1 MTTPTQPT
9 PAQIEAEQ
17 FRAEIRA
24 TLKTI
29 QSRIEQT
36 TDRVMMIENIQADER
51 NTLDELTKA
60 IETVLHGIQHAATA
74 TPPTTNS
81 GQFTEMMIDN
91 IIMTYSDKGEP
102 AYKATGTP
110 YNKFGVRVWPET
122 LPTLGIDP
130 ASLKPGPN
138 PQPAPIKASVL
149 MQVNEEGKASP
160 RKITGKA

>member
-1 MTTPTQPT
+1 MTTPTTQPT
-9 PAQIEAEQ
+9 PAQQAEA
-17 FRAEIRA
+17 FREEIRA
-24 TLKTI
+24 AFDLLHVEI
-29 QSRIEQT
+29 AELR
-36 TDRVMMIENIQADER
+36 ADLAQMREG
-51 NTLDELTKA
+51 LT
-60 IETVLHGIQHAATA
+60 HASQPA
-74 TPPTTNS
+74 PITNS

-122 LPTLGIDP
+122 LPALGIDP

>member
-1 MTTPTQPT
+1 MTTQT
-9 PAQIEAEQ
+9 PAQQAEA
-17 FRAEIRA
+17 FREEIRA
-24 TLKTI
+24 AFAKIET
-29 QSRIEQT
+29 RIENLHA
-36 TDRVMMIENIQADER
+36 ENDSIRHDLE
-51 NTLDELTKA
+51 TLINAVSTITA
-60 IETVLHGIQHAATA
+60 GIQHAATA
-74 TPPTTNS
+74 TPPITNS

-138 PQPAPIKASVL
+138 PRPAPIKASVL
-149 MQVNEEGKASP
+149 MQVNDEGKASP
-160 RKITGKA
+160 RKVTGRAS

>member
-1 MTTPTQPT
+1 MTTPTPAPDRITAQEIRDLFAGMSEELDELRDRMTNMNNFMHTIREGLQQAASQPT
-9 PAQIEAEQ
+9 PI
-17 FRAEIRA
+17 
-24 TLKTI
+24 
-29 QSRIEQT
+29 
-36 TDRVMMIENIQADER
+36 
-51 NTLDELTKA
+51 
-60 IETVLHGIQHAATA
+60 
-74 TPPTTNS
+74 TNS

>member
-1 MTTPTQPT
+1 MTTPTAQPT
-9 PAQIEAEQ
+9 PAQQAEA
-17 FRAEIRA
+17 FREEIRA
-24 TLKTI
+24 AFELIHVEIAELRADLAQMREGLTHA
-29 QSRIEQT
+29 SRPAPI
-36 TDRVMMIENIQADER
+36 
-51 NTLDELTKA
+51 
-60 IETVLHGIQHAATA
+60 
-74 TPPTTNS
+74 TNS

-122 LPTLGIDP
+122 LPALGIDP